1 MIRRQKQNDLLTLVQ
16 SFFCNYLERVRGASG
31 HTIRAYR
38 DTLRLFFLFLAQ
50 RRGGSAAD
58 LTLDDL
64 RADAVLAF
72 LDHVESRRGNCA
84 ATRNYRLA
92 VLRSFA
98 RHLLRYDLGRAEQYG
113 RILVLPSKRA
123 TIHVATY
130 LEPEQARAVIAAVD
144 PKSTSGMRDR
154 ALLLFL
160 YNTGARVSEAL
171 SVHLRELHLDRPRQV
186 RLFGKGRKERLCP
199 LWPETAEALRR
210 IVNEDSEDEP
220 VFRNAHGVP
229 LTRDG
234 VAYLLGKY
242 VRRASESMP
251 HLRTLR
257 VTPHVMR
264 HSCAVALLQAGVDVS
279 VIRDYLGHA
288 SIATTS
294 RYITANLKMKRDV
307 LDAFWNRSG
316 LTRTSGRPWHPSP
329 KLLAFLES
337 I

>member
-1 MIRRQKQNDLLTLVQ
+1 MRRERQNDLLTLVQ
-16 SFFCNYLERVRGASG
+16 SFFRNYLEGMRGASR

-50 RRGGSAAD
+50 RRGGSAAN
-58 LTLDDL
+58 LTLDDF

-72 LDHVESRRGNCA
+72 LDHVQSQRGNSV
-84 ATRNYRLA
+84 ATRNCRLT

-98 RHLLRYDLGRAEQYG
+98 RHLLRYDLTRAEQYG
-113 RILVLPSKRA
+113 RILSLPSKRA
-123 TIHVATY
+123 TLHVATY
-130 LEPEQARAVIAAVD
+130 LEPEEARAVIAAVD
-144 PKSTSGMRDR
+144 SQSSSGARDR

-171 SVHLRELHLDRPRQV
+171 AVHLRELHLDRPRQV
-186 RLFGKGRKERLCP
+186 RLHGKGRKERLCP
-199 LWPETAEALRR
+199 LWPETASALRQ
-210 IVNEDSEDEP
+210 IIKPDSGDEP
-220 VFRNAHGVP
+220 VFRNARGVP

-234 VAYLLGKY
+234 VACLLGKY
-242 VRRASESMP
+242 ARKASEALP
-251 HLRTLR
+251 HLRTLH

-294 RYITANLKMKRDV
+294 RYITTNLKMKRDV
-307 LDAFWNRSG
+307 LNAFWNHAG
-316 LTRTSGRPWHPSP
+316 LNAASGRPWHPSP
-329 KLLAFLES
+329 KLLAFLEKL
-337 I
+337 